1 MILSK
6 IKNFLSVLLFIIAF
20 QPAIAQKETKVN
32 SFDKIIVSPNIQVT
46 FVEGNKESVTIEKS
60 TVSNDKVHIEVND
73 KTLRIYLDGQKDF
86 PKNEKTNK
94 NGYKE
99 KESLYKGTVV
109 VATITYKTLNSLSI
123 RGEETQI
130 CKSLLKEEKFKLTIY
145 GESRVILDEVDLGQL
160 QCTIYGESTLE
171 IKSGIIKSQK
181 YIAYGES
188 SINGFAIRNN
198 TTKIT
203 AYGES
208 HFQINA
214 SDTIKITAYGDA
226 KLDYKG
232 KAEINKGINIGDVQI
247 TKMD

>member
-1 MILSK
+1 M
-6 IKNFLSVLLFIIAF
+6 
-20 QPAIAQKETKVN
+20 
-32 SFDKIIVSPNIQVT
+32 
-46 FVEGNKESVTIEKS
+46 
-60 TVSNDKVHIEVND
+60 
-73 KTLRIYLDGQKDF
+73 
-86 PKNEKTNK
+86 
-94 NGYKE
+94 
-99 KESLYKGTVV
+99 
-109 VATITYKTLNSLSI
+109 
-123 RGEETQI
+123 
-130 CKSLLKEEKFKLTIY
+130 
-145 GESRVILDEVDLGQL
+145 ILDEVDLGQL